1 VECLSR
7 HLTDELPDIVKKK
20 GEKSMEERSVTH
32 STFVI
37 EHSYPTTPE
46 RVFAAFADPARKMR
60 WFADGREFE
69 VEEFLIDFRVGGK
82 EQWRFRFKEG
92 SPFPGTALTNN
103 TVYQDI
109 VPHRRIVIAYTM
121 TLGDKRFSASLATFE
136 LLRTDKGTD
145 LIFTEQAA
153 FFEGADGPQIRQEG
167 WRKLLE
173 ELGKELAN

>member
-1 VECLSR
+1 
-7 HLTDELPDIVKKK
+7 
-20 GEKSMEERSVTH
+20 MEERAVTH

-37 EHSYPTTPE
+37 ERSYPTTPE
-46 RVFAAFADPARKMR
+46 RVFAAFADPARKRR
-60 WFADGREFE
+60 WFVERGGYE
-69 VEEFLIDFRVGGK
+69 VEEFVMDFRVGGK
-82 EQWRFRFKEG
+82 EQGRFRFKEG
-92 SPFPGTALTNN
+92 TPFPGTALTND

-109 VPHRRIVIAYTM
+109 VPNRRVVIAYTM

-136 LLRTDKGTD
+136 FLPADKGTD

-173 ELGKELAN
+173 ELGKELAR